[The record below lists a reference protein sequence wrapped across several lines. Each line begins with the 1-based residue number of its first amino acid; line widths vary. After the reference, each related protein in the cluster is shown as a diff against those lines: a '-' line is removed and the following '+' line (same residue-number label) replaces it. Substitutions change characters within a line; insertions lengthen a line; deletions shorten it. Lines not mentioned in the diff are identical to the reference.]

1 MTLRP
6 TSRITRSEIFKKPK
20 YFFEVGNIYKIKISI
35 TFSIY
40 FQNKQA
46 VEEFFH
52 YYDNGYYKHQHTFTI
67 FNEEMRTE
75 AKYLYELFYTAKD
88 FDTFY
93 KTAAWAR
100 YYLNK
105 NLFAYTFYIAALQ
118 RPDTAGLVLPAFFEI
133 WPQFFANMNVF
144 KKMYAIKSKGLP
156 YEQFPEYGVVEDGN
170 QFVFYSNY
178 SDYHSFGY
186 GKDEYKISY
195 FTEDIGWNTYYN
207 FFHSV
212 FPFWQKGDN
221 IAFGLFK
228 ERRGEIYY
236 YFYQQLLARYY
247 LERLTNGLGQIP
259 TFSWYQTFKSG
270 YYPFMNYVNYP
281 FVQRSDEYFMQ
292 TKKNLDDL
300 RFVRNYEDTFLT
312 WLEQGKF
319 EAVSIIVLSPR
330 CCCGI
335 CTILRYSRK
344 LLFFCSTTNKSTSAT
359 RNLSTLSETS
369 GKPTLISTRKS
380 LTANTT
386 AHTNKLPGA
395 FWADQLG
402 HTTSKFWF
410 CAEDWFFR
418 HF

>member
-1 MTLRP
+1 MKTVLVLAALVALAVATVP
-6 TSRITRSEIFKKPK
+6 KKFVKTKPVD
-20 YFFEVGNIYKIKISI
+20 EVTVERQYKILELFEAIKQVNPHSEYYKIGQKYDI
-35 TFSIY
+35 KANIENYT
-40 FQNKQA
+40 NKQA

-312 WLEQGKF
+312 WLEQGKNKKYTNF
-319 EAVSIIVLSPR
+319 CQKYIRGKRSGHYASTG
-330 CCCGI
+330 C
-335 CTILRYSRK
+335 
-344 LLFFCSTTNKSTSAT
+344 LFSMDTY
-359 RNLSTLSETS
+359 R
-369 GKPTLISTRKS
+369 G
-380 LTANTT
+380 
-386 AHTNKLPGA
+386 
-395 FWADQLG
+395 
-402 HTTSKFWF
+402 
-410 CAEDWFFR
+410 FFIFIF
-418 HF
+418 HFR